1 MLLHR
6 LERTAVLFIVLATA
20 AGGLLGGL
28 AWAGGILGGG
38 VLAATSYWAIRSSV
52 DALIQTM
59 GRGQASGEAP
69 GPSRPRVARAVIAL
83 LGRHALLGLTAYVI
97 IVRLRLHPV
106 GVLIGASAVVF
117 AAAREAVR
125 GRPQV

>member
-1 MLLHR
+1 MFV
-6 LERTAVLFIVLATA
+6 ALATA
-20 AGGLLGGL
+20 VGGLLGGL
-28 AWAGGILGGG
+28 VWAGGILGGG

-59 GRGQASGEAP
+59 GRGQASGEASV
-69 GPSRPRVARAVIAL
+69 GPSRPRIARAVIAL